1 MKLIKP
7 KFWDYKKPNL
17 ISYLLLP
24 LTIPI
29 TINNFFLQS
38 KKIKKL
44 QNIKSICIGNIY
56 VGGTSKTPLTI
67 KISQILTKLDIKTAT
82 IKKFYKDQIDEQ
94 RLLANK
100 TNLYCSKKRKHSLNK
115 AVQDKVNVVLFD
127 DGLQDGSINYDL
139 SFVCFNTLS
148 WVGNG
153 LLIPAGPLR
162 EKIQSISKYD
172 SIFLNGNGENVTEIK
187 KIIKKYSPTI
197 KIFETNYQ
205 VINMD
210 EFEKNKK
217 YLVFSGIGN
226 PNTFEN
232 TLIKNNLKI
241 AKHLKFPDHHK
252 YNQRDI
258 DEIRF
263 KAKNLNT
270 KILTTEKDF
279 VKLNGNNREGIQ
291 PIKIDIMIKEEN
303 ELIKFIR
310 SYI

>member
-17 ISYLLLP
+17 VSYLLLP

-115 AVQDKVNVVLFD
+115 AVQDKVDVVLFD

-197 KIFETNYQ
+197 KIFETSYQ

-310 SYI
+310 SNI

>member
-17 ISYLLLP
+17 VSYLLLP

-115 AVQDKVNVVLFD
+115 AIQDKVDVVLFD

-197 KIFETNYQ
+197 KIFETSYQ

-258 DEIRF
+258 DEI
-263 KAKNLNT
+263 KYQAKNLNT

-310 SYI
+310 SNI

>member
-115 AVQDKVNVVLFD
+115 AVQDKVDVVLFD

-258 DEIRF
+258 DEIKF
-263 KAKNLNT
+263 QAKNLNT

-310 SYI
+310 SNI

>member
-17 ISYLLLP
+17 VSYLLLP

-115 AVQDKVNVVLFD
+115 AVQDKVDVVLFD

-258 DEIRF
+258 DEI
-263 KAKNLNT
+263 KYQAKNLNT

-303 ELIKFIR
+303 ELIKLIR
-310 SYI
+310 SNI

>member
-44 QNIKSICIGNIY
+44 RNIKSICIGNIY

-258 DEIRF
+258 DEIKF
-263 KAKNLNT
+263 QAKNLNT

>member
-17 ISYLLLP
+17 VSYLLLP

-44 QNIKSICIGNIY
+44 RNIKSICIGNIY

-115 AVQDKVNVVLFD
+115 AIQDKVDVVLFD

-258 DEIRF
+258 DEI
-263 KAKNLNT
+263 KYQAKNLNT

-310 SYI
+310 SNI

>member
-17 ISYLLLP
+17 VSYLLLP

>member
-258 DEIRF
+258 DEIKF
-263 KAKNLNT
+263 QAKNLNT

>member
-17 ISYLLLP
+17 VSYLLLP

-115 AVQDKVNVVLFD
+115 AVQDKVDVVLFD

-258 DEIRF
+258 DEIKF
-263 KAKNLNT
+263 QAKNLNT

>member
-17 ISYLLLP
+17 VSYLLLP

-115 AVQDKVNVVLFD
+115 AVQDNVDVVLFD

-197 KIFETNYQ
+197 KIFETSYQ

-310 SYI
+310 SNI

>member
-17 ISYLLLP
+17 VSYLLLP

-44 QNIKSICIGNIY
+44 RNIKSICIGNIY

-115 AVQDKVNVVLFD
+115 AIQDKVDVVLFD

-197 KIFETNYQ
+197 KIFETSYQ

-310 SYI
+310 SNI

>member
-115 AVQDKVNVVLFD
+115 AIQDKVDVVLFD

-258 DEIRF
+258 DEIKF
-263 KAKNLNT
+263 QAKNLNT

>member
-17 ISYLLLP
+17 VSYLLLP

-115 AVQDKVNVVLFD
+115 AVQDNVDVVLFD

-291 PIKIDIMIKEEN
+291 PIKIDIIIKEEN

>member
-17 ISYLLLP
+17 VSYLLLP

-44 QNIKSICIGNIY
+44 RNIKSICIGNIY

-258 DEIRF
+258 DEIKF
-263 KAKNLNT
+263 QAKNLNT

>member
-17 ISYLLLP
+17 VSYLLLP

-115 AVQDKVNVVLFD
+115 AIQDKVDVVLFD

-197 KIFETNYQ
+197 KIFETSYQ

-310 SYI
+310 SNI

>member
-17 ISYLLLP
+17 VSYLLLP

-115 AVQDKVNVVLFD
+115 AIQDKVDVVLFD

-258 DEIRF
+258 DEIKF
-263 KAKNLNT
+263 QAKNLNT

-291 PIKIDIMIKEEN
+291 PIKIDIIIKEEN

-310 SYI
+310 SNI

>member
-17 ISYLLLP
+17 VSYLLLP

-258 DEIRF
+258 DEIKF
-263 KAKNLNT
+263 QAKNLNT

>member
-17 ISYLLLP
+17 VSYLLLP

-44 QNIKSICIGNIY
+44 RNIKSICIGNIY

-115 AVQDKVNVVLFD
+115 AVQDKVDVVLFD

-310 SYI
+310 SNI

>member
-17 ISYLLLP
+17 VSYLLLP

-115 AVQDKVNVVLFD
+115 AVQDKVDVVLFD

-258 DEIRF
+258 DEI
-263 KAKNLNT
+263 KYQAKNLNT

>member
-1 MKLIKP
+1 MKLTKP
-7 KFWDYKKPNL
+7 KFWDYKKPNF
-17 ISYLLLP
+17 ISYFLLP

-29 TINNFFLQS
+29 AINNLFLQS
-38 KKIKKL
+38 KKVKKL
-44 QNIKSICIGNIY
+44 RNIKSICIGNIY

-67 KISQILTKLDIKTAT
+67 KISQILNKLDIKTAT

-115 AVQDKVNVVLFD
+115 AVQDKVDVVLFD

-258 DEIRF
+258 DEI
-263 KAKNLNT
+263 KYQAKNLNT

>member
-17 ISYLLLP
+17 VSYLLLP

-44 QNIKSICIGNIY
+44 RNIKSICIGNIY

-115 AVQDKVNVVLFD
+115 AVQDKVDVVLFD

-258 DEIRF
+258 DEI
-263 KAKNLNT
+263 KYQAKNLNT

-310 SYI
+310 SNI

>member
-17 ISYLLLP
+17 VSYLLLP

-44 QNIKSICIGNIY
+44 RNIKSICIGNIY

-115 AVQDKVNVVLFD
+115 AIQDKVDVVLFD

-310 SYI
+310 SNI

>member
-1 MKLIKP
+1 MKLTKP
-7 KFWDYKKPNL
+7 KFWDYKKPNF
-17 ISYLLLP
+17 ISYFLLP

-29 TINNFFLQS
+29 AINNFFLQS
-38 KKIKKL
+38 KKVKRL

-67 KISQILTKLDIKTAT
+67 KISQILNKLDIKTAT

-197 KIFETNYQ
+197 KIFETSYQ

-310 SYI
+310 SNI

>member
-24 LTIPI
+24 LTILI

-115 AVQDKVNVVLFD
+115 AVQDKVDVVLFD

-258 DEIRF
+258 DEI
-263 KAKNLNT
+263 KYQAKNLNT

>member
-17 ISYLLLP
+17 VSYLLLP

-115 AVQDKVNVVLFD
+115 AVQDNVDVVLFD

-258 DEIRF
+258 DEI
-263 KAKNLNT
+263 KYQAKNLNT

>member
-17 ISYLLLP
+17 VSYLLLP

-291 PIKIDIMIKEEN
+291 PIKIDIIIKEEN

-310 SYI
+310 SNI